1 MTRTLMGTRLRERR
15 RAQGMTQVA
24 LAQATGISASY
35 LNLIE
40 HNKRG
45 IAGRTLNALARE
57 LNTSVS
63 ELSDEGDEE
72 TINRLLESARS
83 AADVQ
88 VEVTRIEEFVGR
100 YPGWA
105 KLVTRL
111 SETSRS
117 QGERLRA
124 LSERVAQDPFLSET
138 MHEILSNI
146 TAIRSTAEL
155 LASSGVP
162 EDMQARFLSNLSAES
177 ERLSVGAKAM
187 VEYFDADEF
196 DEDLPAEEEAIWPD
210 RDNTPEPPK
219 AQANPLPHQTTKSL
233 NELLDL
239 MPTQPFVNAAREM
252 AFDPLRLA
260 DHFEVQPRQVL
271 LRLADIPDD
280 IEFPRFG
287 LIECDMSGAVLLRKP
302 ISALNPPQYSSA
314 CPLWPVYRAFARPRQ
329 MLRAVLDL
337 PSGDRVMAYA
347 VATATGHG
355 GYDMPPMMRSVM
367 AFSDDPLVFPPARDI
382 RTPILGGLHCSVC
395 PRKDCPDRRADYI
408 LA

>member
-1 MTRTLMGTRLRERR
+1 MARTLIGTRLRERR
-15 RAQGMTQVA
+15 RAQGKTQVA
-24 LAQATGISASY
+24 LAQAIGISASY

-45 IAGRTLNALARE
+45 IAGRTLSALARE
-57 LNTSVS
+57 LDTTVAD
-63 ELSDEGDEE
+63 LSDEGDED
-72 TINRLLESARS
+72 TINQLLASAQ
-83 AADVQ
+83 AAVDVQ

-105 KLVTRL
+105 RLVQRL
-111 SETSRS
+111 SETSKS

-124 LSERVAQDPFLSET
+124 LSERSAQDPFLSET

-155 LASSGVP
+155 LADAGVP
-162 EDMQARFLSNLSAES
+162 AEMQKRFLSNLSADS
-177 ERLSVGAKAM
+177 ERLADGARAM
-187 VEYFDADEF
+187 VEYFDAE
-196 DEDLPAEEEAIWPD
+196 EAEEVQKSDDGTFWPD
-210 RDNTPEPPK
+210 ASVPPVAPK
-219 AQANPLPHQTTKSL
+219 AQSNPLMHEAALKLS
-233 NELLDL
+233 ELSAT
-239 MPTQPFVNAAREM
+239 MPIEEFVVIARQVG
-252 AFDPLRLA
+252 FDPLRLA
-260 DHFEVQPRQVL
+260 DHFGVEPRQVL
-271 LRLADIPDD
+271 LRLADIPSDV
-280 IEFPRFG
+280 EFPRFG

-302 ISALNPPQYSSA
+302 IPALNPPQFSSA

-347 VATATGHG
+347 VANATGHG

-367 AFSDDPLVFPPARDI
+367 AFCADPVVFPPARDI
-382 RTPILGGLHCSVC
+382 RAPILGGLHCSVC